1 MMTTAAHYICLN
13 AALTGSSSCRKQ
25 QGQFEVRVDDYAN
38 LRVFERFAIA
48 NSGAIAPLFAICLF
62 AVCVASG
69 LAVDYSL
76 GFSAK
81 TKLQAAADAAAL
93 AMVSHA
99 AHSNG
104 SDSDIEAAKEKG
116 LRLYADLLSKEAAPL
131 RQPPRVSLSPNR
143 RPL

>member
-1 MMTTAAHYICLN
+1 MTT
-13 AALTGSSSCRKQ
+13 LTCA
-25 QGQFEVRVDDYAN
+25 F
-38 LRVFERFAIA
+38 FERFAIA

-104 SDSDIEAAKEKG
+104 SDSDIEAAKRKG
-116 LRLYADLLSKEAAPL
+116 LPIIRRLVVQRSCAASATSKSFAE
-131 RQPPRVSLSPNR
+131 PNR